1 MNTQTEVTDDRV
13 LHNMSKG
20 GPQTRPN
27 QPTKPSH
34 RPSDIRTHQA
44 VNQQRSVGI
53 GAKGGLADPTWQPNR
68 LSFGGKL
75 DLILLKAVDDV
86 SMFILAGTDLKE
98 LYKGPH
104 TT

>member
-1 MNTQTEVTDDRV
+1 MQ
-13 LHNMSKG
+13 K
-20 GPQTRPN
+20 RPTN
-27 QPTKPSH
+27 QTKPTNEA
-34 RPSDIRTHQA
+34 PAPTHQHQGPPGS
-44 VNQQRSVGI
+44 VPEKDGGQRQR
-53 GAKGGLADPTWQPNR
+53 GGLANPTYKPNR

-104 TT
+104 TTLTTHTT